1 MTAILIKINICMW
14 LLNILPEFVTHL
26 ILVIGA
32 VGTVA
37 GFVLGM
43 IPFVKT
49 YILPIR
55 VISLL
60 VLSVGLYLEG
70 ALAENAVWQARVKE
84 VEAKLA
90 TAEAKSQEQNVMIVE
105 KIVKKT
111 ERIREKGKTITEY
124 IDREVVKNQ
133 DVIKYI
139 EICPT
144 IPDPI
149 IKSINDAAKMRSE
162 VKQ

>member
-1 MTAILIKINICMW
+1 MWILTV
-14 LLNILPEFVTHL
+14 LPEFVTHL
-26 ILVIGA
+26 IFSVGVI
-32 VGTVA
+32 GTVA

-49 YILPIR
+49 YVLPIR
-55 VISLL
+55 IISLL
-60 VLSVGLYLEG
+60 VLSFGLYLEG
-70 ALAENAVWQARVKE
+70 ALADNAIWQARVKE

-90 TAEAKSQEQNVMIVE
+90 VAEAKSQEQNVVIVE

-111 ERIREKGKTITEY
+111 KKIREKGKTITEY

-133 DVIKYI
+133 DVVKYI
-139 EICPT
+139 EVCPA

-149 IKSINDAAKMRSE
+149 IKSINDAAKMRGE
-162 VKQ
+162 AKQ

>member
-1 MTAILIKINICMW
+1 MWILNV
-14 LLNILPEFVTHL
+14 LPEFFTHL
-26 ILVIGA
+26 IFC
-32 VGTVA
+32 VGLAGTIA

-49 YILPIR
+49 YIIPIR

-60 VLSVGLYLEG
+60 VLSFGLYLEG
-70 ALAENAVWQARVKE
+70 ALANNAIWQARVKE

-90 TAEAKSQEQNVMIVE
+90 AAEAKSQEQNVVIVE
-105 KIVKKT
+105 KIVKQTKK
-111 ERIREKGKTITEY
+111 IREKGKTITEY

-139 EICPT
+139 ETCPA

>member
-1 MTAILIKINICMW
+1 MWILTV
-14 LLNILPEFVTHL
+14 LPEFVTHL
-26 ILVIGA
+26 IFGIGVIGTA
-32 VGTVA
+32 A

-43 IPFVKT
+43 IPFIKT

-60 VLSVGLYLEG
+60 VLAVGLYLEG
-70 ALAENAVWQARVKE
+70 GLANQAIWEAKVKE
-84 VEAKLA
+84 VEAKVA
-90 TAEAKSQEQNVMIVE
+90 TKEADSQEKNVEIVE

-162 VKQ
+162 VK

>member
-1 MTAILIKINICMW
+1 MWILNV
-14 LLNILPEFVTHL
+14 LPEFFTHL
-26 ILVIGA
+26 IFC
-32 VGTVA
+32 VGLAGTIA

-49 YILPIR
+49 YIIPIR

-60 VLSVGLYLEG
+60 VLSFGLYLEG
-70 ALAENAVWQARVKE
+70 ALANNAIWEARVKE

-90 TAEAKSQEQNVMIVE
+90 TAEAKSQEQNVVIVE
-105 KIVKKT
+105 KIVKQTKK
-111 ERIREKGKTITEY
+111 IREKGKTITEY

-139 EICPT
+139 ETCPA